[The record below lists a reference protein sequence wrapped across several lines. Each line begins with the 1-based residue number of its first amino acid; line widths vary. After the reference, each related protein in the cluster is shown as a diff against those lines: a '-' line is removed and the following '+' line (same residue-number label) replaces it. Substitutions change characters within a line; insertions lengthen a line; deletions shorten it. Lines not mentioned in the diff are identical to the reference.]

1 VISLDHMDVLTC
13 LCNYQIPDGA
23 IRKLLLTTPLPE
35 PDSYRVDF
43 RSVHVTYL
51 NNLEEDDMYK
61 RWRSNINEILMPA
74 FPGQLRYIRKNLF
87 HAVYVIDPATACG
100 LEVSLIPALSWH
112 C

>member
-1 VISLDHMDVLTC
+1 MDLAHQELSLANHFSKLK
-13 LCNYQIPDGA
+13 IPDGA

-61 RWRSNINEILMPA
+61 RWRSNINEVTSA
-74 FPGQLRYIRKNLF
+74 GYI
-87 HAVYVIDPATACG
+87 
-100 LEVSLIPALSWH
+100 
-112 C
+112 

>member
-1 VISLDHMDVLTC
+1 
-13 LCNYQIPDGA
+13 
-23 IRKLLLTTPLPE
+23 
-35 PDSYRVDF
+35 
-43 RSVHVTYL
+43 
-51 NNLEEDDMYK
+51 
-61 RWRSNINEILMPA
+61 MPA

>member
-1 VISLDHMDVLTC
+1 MEEKLELYKLMIFFSCLFRKLTVISLDHMDVLTC

-61 RWRSNINEILMPA
+61 RWRSNINEVTSA
-74 FPGQLRYIRKNLF
+74 GYI
-87 HAVYVIDPATACG
+87 
-100 LEVSLIPALSWH
+100 
-112 C
+112 